1 MPEIQAGT
9 KQDKSAI
16 DGDAIM
22 ASLELVAERCGDPT
36 PQVYSR
42 LFAANPE
49 MEALF
54 VMDRDGMVRGN
65 MLAQA
70 LDGIMDFIDTC
81 AYAKNLIRTEIVNH
95 EGVGVP
101 PTVFATFFATIRDT
115 FREILGDEWTAA
127 MEAAWENLLA
137 ALADTI
143 SAPA

>member
-1 MPEIQAGT
+1 MSETQIKA
-9 KQDKSAI
+9 KQGKTAI

-54 VMDRDGMVRGN
+54 IRDTDGLVRGN
-65 MLAQA
+65 MLSLA
-70 LDGIMDFIDTC
+70 LDGIMDFVDTC
-81 AYAKNLIRTEIVNH
+81 AYAKNLIRAEIVNH
-95 EGVGVP
+95 EDVGVP
-101 PTVFATFFATIRDT
+101 PTVFTTFFATIRDT
-115 FREILGDEWTAA
+115 FREILGSEWTAE
-127 MEAAWENLLA
+127 MDSAWDALLK